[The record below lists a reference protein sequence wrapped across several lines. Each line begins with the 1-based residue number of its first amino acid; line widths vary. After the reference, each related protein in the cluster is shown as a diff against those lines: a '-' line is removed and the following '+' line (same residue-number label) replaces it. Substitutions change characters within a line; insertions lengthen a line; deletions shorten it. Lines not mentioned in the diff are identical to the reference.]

1 MAKFNLH
8 AFADEA
14 GQELNEQISALREN
28 GYEGLEIRKVEGQN
42 VSTLTIEQAKE
53 IDKRMKDAGLCVWS
67 IGSPIG
73 KIGLDEDFE
82 KHIEL
87 YKHTLDVSAVFG
99 AKTLRLF
106 SFHMPNDTDDFSP
119 YKKEVIERMGRIVD
133 IAKDYDIKICH
144 ENEKG
149 IYGDTAAHCLD
160 LYKAVPDLG
169 AIFDPANFVQCGQ
182 DTLQA
187 WDMLSSYVRYLH
199 IKDANALGRMVPAG
213 EGCGNIPTIL
223 KKYYEM
229 GGRDLTL
236 EPHLFVFD
244 GLKELEKDF
253 DESEIGERDT
263 YPTARAA
270 FDAAV
275 TALNGLIKEV

>member
-1 MAKFNLH
+1 MAKFNLY

-14 GQELNEQISALREN
+14 GQELSEQISALRDN

-42 VSTLTIEQAKE
+42 VSTLTTEQAKE
-53 IDKRMKDAGLCVWS
+53 INKRMKDEGLCVWS

-87 YKHTLDVSAVFG
+87 YKHTLEVAEVFG

-119 YKKEVIERMGRIVD
+119 YKNEVIERMGRLIN
-133 IAKDYDIKICH
+133 IAKGYDIKICH

-149 IYGDTAAHCLD
+149 IYGDTAPHCLD
-160 LYKAVPDLG
+160 LYRAVPDLG

-187 WDMLSSYVRYLH
+187 WDMLHSYVRYLH

-223 KKYYEM
+223 RKYYEM

>member
-14 GQELNEQISALREN
+14 GQKLPEQIAALCDN
-28 GYEGLEIRKVEGQN
+28 GYEGIELRKVEGKN
-42 VSTLTIEQAKE
+42 VSVLSLEEAKE
-53 IDKRMKDAGLCVWS
+53 IDKRMKGAGLCVWS
-67 IGSPIG
+67 IGSQIG
-73 KIGLDEDFE
+73 KIGLEEDFE

-87 YKHTLDVSAVFG
+87 YKHTLDVAAVFE
-99 AKTLRLF
+99 AKAFRLF
-106 SFHMPNDTDDFSP
+106 SFHMPSDTDDFSL
-119 YKKEVIERMGRIVD
+119 YKEEVIERMGRIVD
-133 IAKDYDIKICH
+133 IAKPYGIKICH

-160 LYKAVPDLG
+160 LYQAVPDLG

-182 DTLQA
+182 DTLEA
-187 WDMLSSYVRYLH
+187 WDMLHSYVHYLH
-199 IKDANALGRMVPAG
+199 IKDANELGRMVPAG
-213 EGCGNIPTIL
+213 EGCGNIPIIL
-223 KKYYEM
+223 KKYYAM

-253 DESEIGERDT
+253 DESEIGERET

-275 TALNGLIKEV
+275 VALNKLIKEV

>member
-14 GQELNEQISALREN
+14 GQDLNEQIAALRDN

-53 IDKRMKDAGLCVWS
+53 IEKRMKDAGLCVWS

-82 KHIEL
+82 KHIDL

-99 AKTLRLF
+99 AKAFRLF
-106 SFHMPNDTDDFSP
+106 SFHMSKDTDDFSP
-119 YKKEVIERMGRIVD
+119 YKQEVIERMGRIVD
-133 IAKDYDIKICH
+133 IAKSYDIKICH

-149 IYGDTAAHCLD
+149 IYGDNASHCLD
-160 LYKAVPDLG
+160 LYRAVPDLG

-182 DTLQA
+182 DTLEA
-187 WDMLSSYVRYLH
+187 WDMLHPYVHYLH
-199 IKDANALGRMVPAG
+199 IKDADATGKVVPAG
-213 EGCGNIPTIL
+213 KGCGNIPFIL
-223 KKYYEM
+223 KKYYEL

-236 EPHLFVFD
+236 EPHLMIFD

-253 DESEIGERDT
+253 DEKEIGGKET
-263 YPTARAA
+263 YPMARAA

-275 TALNGLIKEV
+275 VALNGLIQEV

>member
-1 MAKFNLH
+1 MKNFNLH

-14 GQELNEQISALREN
+14 GQDLNEQIAALRDN
-28 GYEGLEIRKVEGQN
+28 GYEGMEIRNVEGQN
-42 VSTLTIEQAKE
+42 VSALTLERAKE

-73 KIGLDEDFE
+73 KISLEDDFE
-82 KHIEL
+82 KHMDL
-87 YKHTLDVSAVFG
+87 YKHTLEVSAVFE
-99 AKTLRLF
+99 ARAFRLF
-106 SFHMPNDTDDFSP
+106 SFYMPKDETDFSK
-119 YKKEVIERMGRIVD
+119 YKNEVIERMGRFAEE
-133 IAKDYDIKICH
+133 AKQYDIKICH

-149 IYGDTAAHCLD
+149 IYGDIATRCLEIH
-160 LYKAVPDLG
+160 KAIPELG
-169 AIFDPANFVQCGQ
+169 GIFDPANFIQCKQ
-182 DTLQA
+182 DTLEA
-187 WDMLSSYVRYLH
+187 WDMLNPYVDYLH
-199 IKDANALGRMVPAG
+199 IKDANQSGTVVPAG
-213 EGCGNIPTIL
+213 KGIGHVGVIL

-236 EPHLFVFD
+236 EPHLRVFD

-253 DESEIGERDT
+253 NEKEIDGMIV

-275 TALNGLIKEV
+275 KALNGLIEEV